1 MSKRKTNKPKVQP
14 CMAVERTIPK
24 RRSIP
29 VNEVEQIVDRAVK
42 NVKASLTIY
51 DDRLEVLQSL
61 EHNEAHI
68 EDLNSMLHQ
77 AKLNNKRLRSDLAQI
92 NLAITRQLEL
102 DGE

>member
-1 MSKRKTNKPKVQP
+1 MTEEQHVH
-14 CMAVERTIPK
+14 K

-42 NVKASLTIY
+42 DVKASLTIY

-61 EHNEAHI
+61 ERNEAHI
-68 EDLNSMLHQ
+68 EDLENMLHQ
-77 AKLNNKRLRSDLAQI
+77 AKLSNKRIRSDLASI

>member
-1 MSKRKTNKPKVQP
+1 
-14 CMAVERTIPK
+14 MAVERTIPK
-24 RRSIP
+24 SRSIL
-29 VNEVEQIVDRAVK
+29 VNEIEQIVDLAVK

-51 DDRLEVLQSL
+51 DDLLEVLQSL
-61 EHNEAHI
+61 ERNEAHI
-68 EDLNSMLHQ
+68 KDLNSMLHQ

>member
-1 MSKRKTNKPKVQP
+1 MAKRKTNKPID
-14 CMAVERTIPK
+14 ERTIPQ

-29 VNEVEQIVDRAVK
+29 VKEVEQIVDRAIK
-42 NVKASLTIY
+42 DVKASLTIY

-61 EHNEAHI
+61 ERNEAHI
-68 EDLNSMLHQ
+68 EDLENMLHQ
-77 AKLNNKRLRSDLAQI
+77 AKLNNKRIRSDLASI

>member
-42 NVKASLTIY
+42 KIY
-51 DDRLEVLQSL
+51 LALAFLAMLQWL
-61 EHNEAHI
+61 FHN
-68 EDLNSMLHQ
+68 Q
-77 AKLNNKRLRSDLAQI
+77 FPVVQRP
-92 NLAITRQLEL
+92 
-102 DGE
+102 